1 MEQKLNK
8 TKLIYSKR
16 VCEQLMLM
24 GFRPVETIP
33 NPLKPEFI
41 CWAFED
47 TKKFN
52 QALSL
57 ILSAYAANTVRRD
70 Q

>member
-1 MEQKLNK
+1 MEQKQNKTK

-16 VCEQLMLM
+16 ICEQLMLM

-33 NPLKPEFI
+33 NPIKPEFI

-47 TKKFN
+47 TKEFN
-52 QALSL
+52 
-57 ILSAYAANTVRRD
+57 
-70 Q
+70 

>member
-1 MEQKLNK
+1 MEQKQIK

-16 VCEQLMLM
+16 ICEQLMLM

-41 CWAFED
+41 CWAFEE
-47 TKKFN
+47 TEEFN
-52 QALSL
+52 KAISL
-57 ILSAYAANTVRRD
+57 LLGGIRD
-70 Q
+70 GIS

>member
-1 MEQKLNK
+1 MEQKQNKTK

-16 VCEQLMLM
+16 ICEQLMLM

-33 NPLKPEFI
+33 NPIKPEFI

-47 TKKFN
+47 TKEFN

-57 ILSAYAANTVRRD
+57 VLGGINNGIS
-70 Q
+70 

>member
-1 MEQKLNK
+1 
-8 TKLIYSKR
+8 
-16 VCEQLMLM
+16 MLM

-47 TKKFN
+47 TKEFN
-52 QALSL
+52 
-57 ILSAYAANTVRRD
+57 
-70 Q
+70 

>member
-1 MEQKLNK
+1 MEQKQIK

-16 VCEQLMLM
+16 ICEQLMLM

-33 NPLKPEFI
+33 NPIKPEFI

-47 TKKFN
+47 TKEFN
-52 QALSL
+52 
-57 ILSAYAANTVRRD
+57 
-70 Q
+70 